1 MLGTGL
7 GTLDAMGNKIK
18 SLAHKAS
25 ISVGKTDNKQI
36 NIEFQE
42 RINTMK
48 KTKQV
53 RKGQRWQAI
62 LDMMVSVG
70 LL

>member
-1 MLGTGL
+1 MLGTGV
-7 GTLDAMGNKIK
+7 GTIDAMGNKIK
-18 SLAHKAS
+18 FLAHKAS

-42 RINTMK
+42 RINTRK
-48 KTKQV
+48 KSKQG

-62 LDMMVSVG
+62 LDMMVSAV
-70 LL
+70 L